1 MDLSAKPTVT
11 AQFYLDGKPIADT
24 VPPLTWNETARAIPV
39 FLTARFEPGQ
49 YMVKVLVEQG
59 TLKAE
64 RSAAFVVE

>member
-1 MDLSAKPTVT
+1 MILAGGRASRLP
-11 AQFYLDGKPIADT
+11 GKLIADA

-39 FLTARFEPGQ
+39 FLAAQFEPGQ

-59 TLKAE
+59 KLEAE